1 MPAKRKK
8 SVSKKTAA
16 RRSSRPTK
24 AAAKKLTT
32 TSRSAVK
39 KTGQSAKKSA
49 GTKKTP
55 RTQGT
60 AKKSAK
66 TTKGRPK
73 KTARTT
79 KSRVSATT
87 KTAKRVAPKAKR
99 RPKAVSA
106 KTSRKAKSA
115 PKRAVK
121 TSKPAAKTAAKKAKR
136 SVKKI
141 ARSTPLAA
149 KKTAVDKRSA
159 KKTTQSAK
167 PAIKKRPKGTKP
179 PVKKATRRS
188 PVAAKKKAPTVKRA
202 VRATT
207 KTAKSA
213 KAKSRKGKTVA
224 AKKPPKSAK
233 ALKSAAAKRKPAA
246 KTSEKALVKFDP
258 LQRYL
263 TEISTYKLL
272 TREEERELG
281 IRVREKGDK
290 DAAYRLVTSNL
301 RLVVKIALEF
311 QRVWMQN
318 LLDLIQEGNI
328 GLMQAVK
335 KFDPYKNVKF
345 SYYASFWIKAY
356 ILKFIMDNWRLVK
369 IGTTQGQRKLFFKLK
384 KEKQKLIDEGFEPK
398 PKLLSER
405 LGVSEREIID
415 MDQRLDG
422 WDVSLD
428 APLKEDS
435 DTERIEFV
443 STNAESIEDQVS
455 KKEIEV
461 LLHNKIAEFRK
472 KMTPRELEIFD
483 LRIFSDNPVTLQEIG
498 DRYGISRERVRQV
511 EKNIIKKMREFF
523 KREIPDFAS
532 YTEGSRSD

>member
-1 MPAKRKK
+1 MMKKKTEKETKATRTKPAKTK
-8 SVSKKTAA
+8 SSA
-16 RRSSRPTK
+16 RTK
-24 AAAKKLTT
+24 AA
-32 TSRSAVK
+32 
-39 KTGQSAKKSA
+39 Q
-49 GTKKTP
+49 
-55 RTQGT
+55 
-60 AKKSAK
+60 
-66 TTKGRPK
+66 
-73 KTARTT
+73 
-79 KSRVSATT
+79 T
-87 KTAKRVAPKAKR
+87 KTAKPKTAEKTKATRAPASRKTTKAKAVKAKKTAKPKAPKAKK
-99 RPKAVSA
+99 PL
-106 KTSRKAKSA
+106 KSE
-115 PKRAVK
+115 AVK
-121 TSKPAAKTAAKKAKR
+121 AA
-136 SVKKI
+136 
-141 ARSTPLAA
+141 
-149 KKTAVDKRSA
+149 
-159 KKTTQSAK
+159 
-167 PAIKKRPKGTKP
+167 
-179 PVKKATRRS
+179 
-188 PVAAKKKAPTVKRA
+188 TV
-202 VRATT
+202 
-207 KTAKSA
+207 
-213 KAKSRKGKTVA
+213 G
-224 AKKPPKSAK
+224 
-233 ALKSAAAKRKPAA
+233 AKRKAD
-246 KTSEKALVKFDP
+246 KTSQADKALVKFDP

-263 TEISTYKLL
+263 TEISSYKLL
-272 TREEERELG
+272 TREQEREYG
-281 IRVREKGDK
+281 IRVREHGDRE
-290 DAAYRLVTSNL
+290 AAYALVTSNL

-384 KEKQKLIDEGFEPK
+384 KEKQKLIDMGFDPK

-405 LGVSEREIID
+405 LGVSEREVID

-428 APLKEDS
+428 APLKDDS
-435 DTERIEFV
+435 DTERIEFL
-443 STNAESIEDQVS
+443 STATESIEDQVS

-483 LRIFSDNPVTLQEIG
+483 LRIFSDTPVTLQEIG

-532 YTEGSRSD
+532 YTEGRSSE